1 MSYIIK
7 EDPMATDTNTPP
19 ALEVDVLEEDIITV
33 PGQTYALVSFVSP
46 TGNQRNDKFGMKLR
60 GVFAT
65 REEAASHVKR
75 IQKFDNRFD
84 VYLVE
89 LYKWLL
95 IPPTPDDVPS
105 EYQEQFLQDMIKGYN
120 ENQELARQHFLE
132 RKDAVMKEGL
142 DKHLTEEERLP
153 PPPASVVAQLDAGK
167 SVAEELDVQKEE
179 SA

>member
-1 MSYIIK
+1 
-7 EDPMATDTNTPP
+7 MATDNASPI
-19 ALEVDVLEEDIITV
+19 EVDVLEEDVITV
-33 PGQTYALVSFVSP
+33 PGQVYGLVSFVSP

-65 REEAASHVKR
+65 RDEAAAHVKR

-95 IPPTPDDVPS
+95 IPPSPDDLQS
-105 EYQEQFLQDMIKGYN
+105 EYQEQFLQDMIKGYH
-120 ENQELARQHFLE
+120 ENQDLARQHFLE

-153 PPPASVVAQLDAGK
+153 PPPPSVAAQLDAGEG
-167 SVAEELDVQKEE
+167 VADELDVQREE

>member
-1 MSYIIK
+1 
-7 EDPMATDTNTPP
+7 MATDNASPI
-19 ALEVDVLEEDIITV
+19 EVDVLEEDVITV
-33 PGQTYALVSFVSP
+33 PGQVYGLVSFVSP

-65 REEAASHVKR
+65 RDEAAAHVKR

-95 IPPTPDDVPS
+95 IPPSPDDLQS
-105 EYQEQFLQDMIKGYN
+105 EYQEQFLQDMIKGYH
-120 ENQELARQHFLE
+120 ENQDLARQHFLE

-142 DKHLTEEERLP
+142 DKHLTEEERLSP
-153 PPPASVVAQLDAGK
+153 PPPSVAAQLDAGEG
-167 SVAEELDVQKEE
+167 VADELDVQREE